1 MIAAGT
7 ILLPGVEVP
16 NGQLWGGNPGVYMR
30 DLTAED
36 IVTLKEVSWKLL
48 SRAKGQDRREVL
60 GEGRERRREV
70 TMN

>member
-48 SRAKGQDRREVL
+48 RRSKGQ
-60 GEGRERRREV
+60 GSG
-70 TMN
+70 